1 MKADSMREKILI
13 KKEIEEI
20 QRKGRELVKKCGNP
34 IRFVPEVNPVSET
47 KPRWSNEDTEKLKEM
62 LDAGVDINKIAEEL
76 GRTPD
81 AVRRRILR
89 AFGGVD

>member
-20 QRKGRELVKKCGNP
+20 QRKGRELVKKRGNP

>member
-20 QRKGRELVKKCGNP
+20 QRKGRELVKKCGKP
-34 IRFVPEVNPVSET
+34 IRLVPET
-47 KPRWSNEDTEKLKEM
+47 KPMWSNEETEKLKEM

-81 AVRRRILR
+81 APQNVWRY
-89 AFGGVD
+89 

>member
-1 MKADSMREKILI
+1 MRFKSILEKIQI
-13 KKEIEEI
+13 EREIEEI

-34 IRFVPEVNPVSET
+34 IRLVPET
-47 KPRWSNEDTEKLKEM
+47 KPKWSNEETEKLKEM
-62 LDAGVDINKIAEEL
+62 LDAGVDINKIAAEL

>member
-1 MKADSMREKILI
+1 MRFKSTREKIQI
-13 KKEIEEI
+13 EREIEEI
-20 QRKGRELVKKCGNP
+20 QRKGRELVKKCGKP
-34 IRFVPEVNPVSET
+34 IRLVPEANPVSET
-47 KPRWSNEDTEKLKEM
+47 KPKWSNEDTEKLKEM
-62 LDAGVDINKIAEEL
+62 LDAGVDINKIAAEL

>member
-1 MKADSMREKILI
+1 MRFKSIREKIQI
-13 KKEIEEI
+13 EREIEEI

-34 IRFVPEVNPVSET
+34 IRLVPET
-47 KPRWSNEDTEKLKEM
+47 KPMWSNEETEKLKEM

-81 AVRRRILR
+81 APQNVWRY
-89 AFGGVD
+89 

>member
-13 KKEIEEI
+13 NKEIEEI
-20 QRKGRELVKKCGNP
+20 QRKGRELVKKRGNP